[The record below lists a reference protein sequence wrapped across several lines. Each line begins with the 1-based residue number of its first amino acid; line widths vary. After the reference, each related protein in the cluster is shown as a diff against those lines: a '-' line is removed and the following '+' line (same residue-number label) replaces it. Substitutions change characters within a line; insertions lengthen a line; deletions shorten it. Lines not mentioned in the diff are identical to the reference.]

1 MLTLKQAIDIAN
13 AFKNDACSFMDMAPN
28 DVHISTTASLPPIMV
43 GGFSIPQN
51 ADVDPATKTI
61 TISEAFLSER
71 SSQNSL
77 TPLRFEVY
85 GKVRMLYLIFHQ
97 TS

>member
-13 AFKNDACSFMDMAPN
+13 AFKDDACSFMDTNPN
-28 DVHISTTASLPPIMV
+28 DVHITTTARLPPIMAD
-43 GGFSIPQN
+43 GFSIPQN
-51 ADVDPATKTI
+51 AEVNPPTKTI
-61 TISEAFLSER
+61 TISEAFLSAR

-85 GKVRMLYLIFHQ
+85 AKVRMLYLIVHPDK
-97 TS
+97 